1 MSSLQIELKSCL
13 TTVFLA
19 VRLVSLPLLP
29 LVSGRPL
36 LLEFPSIQHSD
47 SEVELSL
54 LFQAAR
60 ALGFKS
66 TGMKLKKGSFLWY
79 LYLDKLYCLLSVR
92 NVKALVDYFHLL
104 DVHHKN
110 TLNDVLFYH
119 FLHHVTNLTRTQI
132 NIVFNMLDWSA
143 VGEIGFDQFY
153 MLNRLEERF
162 IFRHSRPVFELLDV
176 DGELRVGAA
185 NFHMYNFLFNIKR
198 QELREL
204 YHDFDITGDR
214 RLNYKEFKLFT
225 IFFMDKYQE
234 RQKAEKE
241 KALLEKKRSRQ
252 VNVSQKK
259 SLLGLN
265 GSESMRVDASIK
277 FHYFH

>member
-1 MSSLQIELKSCL
+1 
-13 TTVFLA
+13 
-19 VRLVSLPLLP
+19 
-29 LVSGRPL
+29 
-36 LLEFPSIQHSD
+36 
-47 SEVELSL
+47 
-54 LFQAAR
+54 
-60 ALGFKS
+60 
-66 TGMKLKKGSFLWY
+66 MKLKEGSFLWY

-104 DVHHKN
+104 DVHRKN

-153 MLNRLEERF
+153 MLVCILLAQENRLEERF

-198 QELREL
+198 QALREL

-214 RLNYKEFKLFT
+214 CLNYKEFKLFT

-259 SLLGLN
+259 SLLGIN
-265 GSESMRVDASIK
+265 GSESRI
-277 FHYFH
+277 